1 MLHLG
6 VSAPLPAKPTGF
18 THRDSKSSWS
28 AVPDL
33 CSASRPGPLRGLLV
47 SLASLDPCARLR
59 LLASMI
65 FAARAGPVA
74 GFAQQRSWNQMRRIG
89 TALSPQ
95 GEREAFG
102 RAKRA

>member
-1 MLHLG
+1 
-6 VSAPLPAKPTGF
+6 
-18 THRDSKSSWS
+18 
-28 AVPDL
+28 
-33 CSASRPGPLRGLLV
+33 
-47 SLASLDPCARLR
+47 
-59 LLASMI
+59 MI